1 MYVFHYDP
9 TTKAYTGSSP
19 VDFCQL
25 QPGTVL
31 LPAWASKNPPPGGYD
46 SRVEWPFYLADKDA
60 WEVLP
65 LPPAPAEPPPPT
77 DAEILDRM
85 QVLKSTLEAHL
96 RSAGEIIEQIEAAK
110 AG

>member
-9 TTKAYTGSSP
+9 NTMAYVGNSP

-25 QPGTVL
+25 QPGTALV
-31 LPAWASKNPPPGGYD
+31 PAWATQVPPPGGWD
-46 SRVEWPFYLADKDA
+46 SRIEMPYYVLEKDA
-60 WEVLP
+60 WEVRRL
-65 LPPAPAEPPPPT
+65 PPPPAT
-77 DAEILDRM
+77 PVPPSDAEVLDRM
-85 QVLKSTLEAHL
+85 QELKRTLEAHL